1 MKNSKFIFIIF
12 CTILFIINL
21 QTFAT
26 FSITAVDTVT
36 KEVGSAGASCIGA
49 PQIPQGCLILSDVHP
64 GVGVVHTQASYLE
77 GNQNLA
83 KGYMNQGD
91 SPQEIVDKVVNND
104 VQSNSGPRQY
114 GVVDLVDNGR
124 SAGYSG
130 SGCQDYKGHILGKN
144 YAIQGNILKGE
155 EILDSMESRFLETEG
170 TLSDKLMAA
179 LQGAKVRGADTR
191 CYNQNKST
199 ISAFIRV
206 AKPND
211 PDNDLYCD
219 LNVNTTSGSTDP
231 IDVLQ
236 GKYDDWLATN
246 IKSKNKII
254 SHKVIVSQN
263 YPNPFTKSTTI
274 SYNLLEATQ
283 VTLRIFNTSGQEINT
298 LVNDFRETGK
308 YNTSWDGS
316 DQSGNPVVGGVYI
329 YVLRVGDSEIQT
341 YRMLLV
347 R

>member
-1 MKNSKFIFIIF
+1 MKNIECFLAAICS
-12 CTILFIINL
+12 ILFLFTIHS
-21 QTFAT
+21 FAT
-26 FSITAVDTVT
+26 FSICAVDTVNNQ
-36 KEVGSAGASCIGA
+36 VGSAGASCIGA

-91 SPQEIVDKVVNND
+91 SPDEIVDKVVDND
-104 VQSNSGPRQY
+104 VQNNPRPRQY

-130 SGCQDYKGHILGKN
+130 SGCQDYKGHILGKT
-144 YAIQGNILKGE
+144 YAIQGNILLGK
-155 EILDSMESRFLETEG
+155 EIIDSMESRFLETEG
-170 TLSDKLMAA
+170 TLADKLMAA

-191 CYNQNKST
+191 CYNLNKST
-199 ISAFIRV
+199 ISAFLRV
-206 AKPND
+206 AKPDD

-219 LNVNTTSGSTDP
+219 LNVSTTSGSTDP

-246 IKSKNKII
+246 IKNKNKKI

-274 SYNLLEATQ
+274 RYSLLKPAQ
-283 VTLRIFNTSGQEINT
+283 VVLKVYNTSGQEIKT
-298 LVNDFRETGK
+298 LVNKNQSPGE
-308 YNTSWDGS
+308 YNVLWNATNQNSK
-316 DQSGNPVVGGVYI
+316 QVIGGVYI
-329 YVLRVGDSEIQT
+329 YMLRVGSEVQT